1 MAENCRESEDFEF
14 DNRVNNL
21 MWTICG
27 NYGVEM
33 PRNEKINSSK
43 FNTLYFG
50 IIAGARHKY
59 VDWHLINQYIE
70 WRSCSGF
77 SREKLQAILLPAIDA
92 MAINLLTVE
101 RPGIPDIQKKACLEI
116 IDKLKS
122 PVSDCLSD
130 EIEFSMSSVLAGIS
144 VSVRPIMRELALE
157 LISIAKTNELQNLI
171 KAIDEVYIRF
181 FRINDYVQFDMQ
193 SILENH
199 PRPLVKTKNLS
210 ESVLN
215 SELLNKKSSKVAEL
229 EKTMSGERQT
239 EYRSEDNEFVEALNR
254 QAELNCGESY
264 LKGVVVR
271 RIESRLCKGVHR
283 DCQLHFTEGVIR
295 SKNNNQMQLKR
306 AQKRLEQNRS
316 AYEKK
321 QQIYEA
327 TINRLK
333 KSLIQTLRAEQ
344 STYAASSDSG
354 TINAQKLW
362 RLGRVPATRLFK
374 KMESN
379 DNGKY
384 VVDLMIDSSHSQFF
398 KQATVAIQAYI
409 IVRAIVG
416 AGIPCRVNG
425 FYSFFDYTILKRYRD
440 YDDDLKQTE
449 NIFEYT
455 CEGCNRDGLALK
467 SVCDTLYTRAEE
479 NKILIVLSDG
489 KPNDIHLPTRNSGKE
504 FRGAVSYSGGIGID
518 DTAKEVRIAR
528 QRGIMVLG
536 IFTGD
541 EKDLKAEKL
550 IFGKDF
556 IYTREMNH
564 FGDIIAAYLKRI
576 IAS

>member
-27 NYGVEM
+27 NYGDEM
-33 PRNEKINSSK
+33 PRNEKINRSK
-43 FNTLYFG
+43 FNALYFG
-50 IIAGARHKY
+50 IILGARRKY

-77 SREKLQAILLPAIDA
+77 SRENLQAILLPAIDA
-92 MAINLLTVE
+92 MAIKLLTVE
-101 RPGIPDIQKKACLEI
+101 RPGIPDIQKKAYLEI
-116 IDKLKS
+116 IGRLKS
-122 PVSDCLSD
+122 PVFDCLSD
-130 EIEFSMSSVLAGIS
+130 EIEFSMFSVHAGIS
-144 VSVRPIMRELALE
+144 VSVKPIMRELALE
-157 LISIAKTNELQNLI
+157 LISIAKTNDLQNLI
-171 KAIDEVYIRF
+171 EEIDGVYIRF

-239 EYRSEDNEFVEALNR
+239 EHRNEDNEFFEVLNR

-264 LKGVVVR
+264 LKGVLVR

-283 DCQLHFTEGVIR
+283 DCQLHFTEGIIR

-316 AYEKK
+316 VYEKK

-379 DNGKY
+379 DKGKY

-409 IVRAIVG
+409 IVRAIVD

-550 IFGKDF
+550 IYGKDF
-556 IYTREMNH
+556 IFTREMNR
-564 FGDIIAAYLKRI
+564 FGDIIGAYLKRI